1 MEYSMKLNMRFAMG
15 AFFALAV
22 AVSSCDT
29 FKDEITPKSY
39 SEAVKNIDGNWQ
51 LSAVAR
57 NKVDITKAMD
67 FTRFHLVLNKDNTY
81 ELKNY
86 LPFIVKGNGSWSVD
100 DPLYPFHLSF
110 KEKDAEEGVKTSI
123 GFQTVDGKRQMT
135 ITLSPGCHSNEYVYT
150 FKQVTE

>member
-1 MEYSMKLNMRFAMG
+1 MKLNMRFAMG

-29 FKDEITPKSY
+29 FKDEITPESY
-39 SEAVKNIDGNWQ
+39 SEAVKNVDGNWQ
-51 LSAVAR
+51 LSAVSR
-57 NKVDITKAMD
+57 NGIDITKAMD
-67 FTRFHLVLNKDNTY
+67 FTRFHIVLKKDSTY

-110 KEKDAEEGVKTSI
+110 KEEGVEKKEVKTSI
-123 GFQTVDGKRQMT
+123 GFQTVDGKRQMS
-135 ITLSPGCHSNEYVYT
+135 ITLSPGCHTNEYVYT
-150 FKQVTE
+150 FKQATE